1 MWLNEG
7 FTVFEERKVSAFVHG
22 DDFSKVNAYLGNLS
36 MVNAMKDFGFDKN
49 YSSLYPLV
57 GKNLPDESFS
67 TVPYEKGFQLL
78 YYIETLIGKDH
89 IQKLIQTHINK
100 YAGKSINYTAFVN
113 VFNDY
118 TDTNLPDNATFIKS
132 KMDWDTW
139 VHSPGTPYSHG
150 IMLDF
155 TTPDLNRS

>member
-67 TVPYEKGFQLL
+67 TVPYEKGF
-78 YYIETLIGKDH
+78 
-89 IQKLIQTHINK
+89 
-100 YAGKSINYTAFVN
+100 
-113 VFNDY
+113 
-118 TDTNLPDNATFIKS
+118 
-132 KMDWDTW
+132 
-139 VHSPGTPYSHG
+139 
-150 IMLDF
+150 
-155 TTPDLNRS
+155 